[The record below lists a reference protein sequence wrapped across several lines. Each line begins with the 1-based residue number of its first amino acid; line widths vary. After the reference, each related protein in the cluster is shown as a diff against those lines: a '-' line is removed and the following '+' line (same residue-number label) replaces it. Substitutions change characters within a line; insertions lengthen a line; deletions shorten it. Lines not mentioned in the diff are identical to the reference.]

1 MTKVI
6 EELQDLSREELI
18 QKWKKLFGT
27 NLPKHAKK
35 DLLIK
40 HIAWELQAKEHG
52 GLSVQTK
59 KQLEKLAEKM
69 NKKQEINEADVKE
82 SCKNTALE
90 IKTGT
95 KFIREYQG
103 KKHEVT
109 ALEKGFEY
117 KGKSYKSLSA
127 IANEITGTR
136 WNGKIFFGV
145 KK

>member
-1 MTKVI
+1 MVKNI
-6 EELQDLSREELI
+6 EELQNLSREELI

-27 NLPKHAKK
+27 NYPQHAKK

-40 HIAWELQAKEHG
+40 HIAWELQAKKHG
-52 GLSVQTK
+52 GLSAQVK
-59 KQLEKLAEKM
+59 KQLEKLAEKI
-69 NKKQEINEADVKE
+69 NKKQEVNEAAIKE
-82 SCKNTALE
+82 TCKNTALE
-90 IKTGT
+90 IKVGT
-95 KFIREYQG
+95 KLIREYQG

-117 KGKSYKSLSA
+117 HNKTFKTLSP

-136 WNGKIFFGV
+136 WNGKVFFGV